1 MSAFAAQADCNQ
13 LRLRQL
19 RHSSITIDGM
29 TYRPDTHWLSAP
41 PRATHPLHPWLTDR
55 GSLTARLMAHSHRF
69 RVLPLRQQLA
79 SVNQDEADL
88 LQLPPQRQA
97 LVREVL
103 LLCDEQP
110 AIFAHS
116 IIGSDELRRTWRFVA
131 RLGNRPLGAVLFA
144 DPRIQRQ
151 PLHYKAL
158 DARHPLYRRAA
169 EQLPQVPSRL
179 WARRS
184 LFTLNHAPLLVTEVF
199 LPHVT
204 ELTVCNL
211 RR

>member
-1 MSAFAAQADCNQ
+1 
-13 LRLRQL
+13 
-19 RHSSITIDGM
+19 M

-41 PRATHPLHPWLTDR
+41 PRATDPLYPWLTAR
-55 GSLTARLMAHSHRF
+55 GSLTARLMAHCHSF
-69 RVLPLRQQLA
+69 RVLPLRQQMA
-79 SVNQDEADL
+79 RVNRDEAPL
-88 LQLPPQRQA
+88 LQLPAQRLA

-103 LLCDEQP
+103 LQCDGQP
-110 AIFAHS
+110 AVFAHS
-116 IIGSDELRRTWRFVA
+116 IIGADELRRTWRWVA

-169 EQLPQVPSRL
+169 EHLAQAPSQL

-204 ELTVCNL
+204 ELTVCNS

>member
-1 MSAFAAQADCNQ
+1 
-13 LRLRQL
+13 
-19 RHSSITIDGM
+19 M

-41 PRATHPLHPWLTDR
+41 PRATHPLYPWLTAR
-55 GSLTARLMAHSHRF
+55 GSLTARLMAHCHSF
-69 RVLPLRQQLA
+69 RVAPLRQQLA
-79 SVNQDEADL
+79 RANRDEAPL

-103 LLCDEQP
+103 LECDGQ
-110 AIFAHS
+110 AAVFAHS
-116 IIGSDELRRTWRFVA
+116 IIGADELRRTWRWVA

-169 EQLPQVPSRL
+169 EQVPQLPPRL

-204 ELTVCNL
+204 ELKACNSH
-211 RR
+211 R

>member
-1 MSAFAAQADCNQ
+1 M
-13 LRLRQL
+13 
-19 RHSSITIDGM
+19 IDGM

-41 PRATHPLHPWLTDR
+41 PRATHPLHPWLTNR
-55 GSLTARLMAHSHRF
+55 GSLTARLMAHSHAF
-69 RVLPLRQQLA
+69 RVLPLRQRLA
-79 SVNQDEADL
+79 KVNQDEAEL
-88 LQLPPQRQA
+88 LQLPSQQLA

-110 AIFAHS
+110 AVFAHS

-151 PLHYKAL
+151 PLHYKSL
-158 DARHPLYRRAA
+158 DARHPLYRGAA
-169 EQLPQVPSRL
+169 EHLPQVPPRL

-204 ELTVCNL
+204 DLSLCNS